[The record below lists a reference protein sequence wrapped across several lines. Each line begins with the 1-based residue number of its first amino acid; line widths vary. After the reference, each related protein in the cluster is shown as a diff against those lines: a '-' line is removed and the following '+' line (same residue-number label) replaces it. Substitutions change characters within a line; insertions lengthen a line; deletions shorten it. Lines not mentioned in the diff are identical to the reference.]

1 MKLLLVVLFLLV
13 SCGSSENKESSVGSE
28 DALKVRV
35 DSRWKDLKEGRLD
48 KVYEY
53 YSPEYRKL
61 RSLESFKSSVGVS
74 VEWVAVMINKVDIDG
89 KHAQV
94 KTNITYRLRLPGAVG
109 EQFSAEMGEID
120 KVGSENWVW
129 RAGQWWFADEIN
141 KGLK

>member
-1 MKLLLVVLFLLV
+1 
-13 SCGSSENKESSVGSE
+13 
-28 DALKVRV
+28 
-35 DSRWKDLKEGRLD
+35 
-48 KVYEY
+48 
-53 YSPEYRKL
+53 
-61 RSLESFKSSVGVS
+61 LESFKSLVGVS